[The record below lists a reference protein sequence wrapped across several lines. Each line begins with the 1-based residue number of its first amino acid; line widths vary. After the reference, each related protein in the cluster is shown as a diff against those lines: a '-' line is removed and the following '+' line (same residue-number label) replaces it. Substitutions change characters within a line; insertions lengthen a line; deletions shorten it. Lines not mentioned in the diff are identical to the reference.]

1 MLDPV
6 IHQEARL
13 RIVALLHRNGEA
25 SFKRLGDELSLT
37 PGNLGAH
44 VSKLE
49 EAAYVRERQA
59 LTAQCHAQRRPD
71 PAGRLTL
78 HTQVQNDLPGG
89 KINLRLGYQPSG
101 KPSGYHSVPR
111 SDCGCTAWSLLAAC
125 Q

>member
-59 LTAQCHAQRRPD
+59 LTAAGFERRFLLTS
-71 PAGRLTL
+71 AGAEAFRAYLARL
-78 HTQVQNDLPGG
+78 QE
-89 KINLRLGYQPSG
+89 I
-101 KPSGYHSVPR
+101 
-111 SDCGCTAWSLLAAC
+111 LADATRMDAA
-125 Q
+125 